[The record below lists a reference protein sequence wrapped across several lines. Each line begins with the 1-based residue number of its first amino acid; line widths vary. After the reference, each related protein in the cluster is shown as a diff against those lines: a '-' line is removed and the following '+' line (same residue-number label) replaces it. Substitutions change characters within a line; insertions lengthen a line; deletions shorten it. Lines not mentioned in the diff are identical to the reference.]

1 MIFVTVGTT
10 DFDALVRAVDS
21 LVPQLD
27 EEVEVQIGRGHYEPR
42 NCKWFRFAPSLEPYY
57 ERADV
62 VIAHGGLGTVMEVL
76 RRGGRLIGVA
86 NPDRYDQHQEDLL
99 SYLAE
104 EGHLIWCAD
113 LNSLPRDLERA
124 RRMDFKPY
132 ASPECRIHEVI
143 ADFLEGIAGRSQTS

>member
-21 LVPQLD
+21 LAAQLE
-27 EEVEVQIGRGHYEPR
+27 EEVVVQIGRGRYEPR
-42 NCKWFRFAPSLEPYY
+42 NCEWFRFAPSLEPYY
-57 ERADV
+57 EHADV
-62 VIAHGGLGTVMEVL
+62 VIAHGGLGTIMEVL

-113 LNSLPRDLERA
+113 LNDLAHDLEGA
-124 RRMDFKPY
+124 RSASFRPY

-143 ADFLEGIAGRSQTS
+143 ADFLEGIAT

>member
-10 DFDALVRAVDS
+10 DFDALVRAVDL

-27 EEVEVQIGRGHYEPR
+27 EEVEIQIGRGEYEPR
-42 NCKWFRFAPSLEPYY
+42 NCSWFRFASSLEPYY

-62 VIAHGGLGTVMEVL
+62 VVSHGGLGTVVEVL

-99 SYLAE
+99 SHLAE
-104 EGHLIWCAD
+104 EGYLIWCHD
-113 LNSLPRDLERA
+113 LSALPEELGRVRGMTF
-124 RRMDFKPY
+124 RRY
-132 ASPECRIHEVI
+132 SSPECHIHEVI
-143 ADFLEGIAGRSQTS
+143 AQFLGS

>member
-1 MIFVTVGTT
+1 VIFVTVGTT

-21 LVPQLD
+21 LVPQLN

-62 VIAHGGLGTVMEVL
+62 VIAHGGLGTIMEVL

-99 SYLAE
+99 GYLAE
-104 EGHLIWCAD
+104 EDHLIWCGNLD
-113 LNSLPRDLERA
+113 SLPQDLERA
-124 RRMDFKPY
+124 RSTSFRQY
-132 ASPECRIHEVI
+132 VSPECRIDEVI
-143 ADFLEGIAGRSQTS
+143 GNFLEGTAE